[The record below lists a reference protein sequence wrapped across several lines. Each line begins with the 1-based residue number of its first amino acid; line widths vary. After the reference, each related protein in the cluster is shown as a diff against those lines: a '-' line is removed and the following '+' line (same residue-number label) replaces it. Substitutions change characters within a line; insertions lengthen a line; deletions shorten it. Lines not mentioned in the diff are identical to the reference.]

1 MNKQIVTLLF
11 LLWIISIE
19 VTINKITL
27 GVLTNLL
34 ECINI
39 LTKNVLK
46 IADYKPLG
54 QDSGSVT
61 KSSRCRG
68 GGIRDNVPG
77 SPEGKGLR
85 VSESRAVSGAG
96 TLHLGASP
104 LLEFHILSHYQ
115 CQRLLTGRHLWR
127 DPRSHSYWV
136 SDFCRYSSSRFQVT
150 KCSSTCWT
158 RFSPDPGDAG
168 HGAENPPPAAAG
180 GAGPDRDLG
189 G

>member
-61 KSSRCRG
+61 ESSRCRR
-68 GGIRDNVPG
+68 GGIRTTSQVPRRA
-77 SPEGKGLR
+77 R
-85 VSESRAVSGAG
+85 VSGSQSQGRY
-96 TLHLGASP
+96 LGPGRSILELP
-104 LLEFHILSHYQ
+104 L
-115 CQRLLTGRHLWR
+115 
-127 DPRSHSYWV
+127 
-136 SDFCRYSSSRFQVT
+136 SSSFT
-150 KCSSTCWT
+150 FSLTTCV
-158 RFSPDPGDAG
+158 SAS
-168 HGAENPPPAAAG
+168 
-180 GAGPDRDLG
+180 
-189 G
+189 

>member
-68 GGIRDNVPG
+68 GGIRTTPQVPRRA
-77 SPEGKGLR
+77 R
-85 VSESRAVSGAG
+85 VSGSQSQGRY
-96 TLHLGASP
+96 LGPGRSISELP
-104 LLEFHILSHYQ
+104 L
-115 CQRLLTGRHLWR
+115 
-127 DPRSHSYWV
+127 
-136 SDFCRYSSSRFQVT
+136 SSSFTFSLTTCVGPSYLDDICGATPGLPPIGCPISASIHLRGTMLPSVLYPLDSLLPRPRRWGSWGREP
-150 KCSSTCWT
+150 SSCCCRGRW
-158 RFSPDPGDAG
+158 S
-168 HGAENPPPAAAG
+168 
-180 GAGPDRDLG
+180 
-189 G
+189 

>member
-85 VSESRAVSGAG
+85 VSESRAVPGA
-96 TLHLGASP
+96 A
-104 LLEFHILSHYQ
+104 
-115 CQRLLTGRHLWR
+115 
-127 DPRSHSYWV
+127 
-136 SDFCRYSSSRFQVT
+136 
-150 KCSSTCWT
+150 
-158 RFSPDPGDAG
+158 
-168 HGAENPPPAAAG
+168 
-180 GAGPDRDLG
+180 
-189 G
+189 